1 MVWSDIISIFPP
13 LPFLWAPPDTTLQL
27 TDMAYIWGETLA
39 LSKISSSSLGYALP
53 VHYIVISQSVMHWP
67 INYIVHHIVNECTF
81 WICPQCSER
90 NMNLWILQVTKPFHL
105 CMSEGLNMDAVCC
118 LEAILSS
125 FFNLKINFPK
135 SDEHKRRDEG
145 NQMSTRKMLN
155 TLRQRWDNNSN
166 FLLLWNVRKTLKY
179 EKLIH
184 SYVNM
189 SVYCVLLYPLICCD
203 KDRLELLPLHD
214 T

>member
-1 MVWSDIISIFPP
+1 MSTSRHHSTAHRHGLHLRGDIGSVQNIQFFSR
-13 LPFLWAPPDTTLQL
+13 LCTTS
-27 TDMAYIWGETLA
+27 A
-39 LSKISSSSLGYALP
+39 LYS
-53 VHYIVISQSVMHWP
+53 HQSVSQMHWP
-67 INYIVHHIVNECTF
+67 IHYTVHHIVNECIF